1 MSPEKKWILSVSKK
15 GKILKSKEF
24 ESCDT
29 PDYIAGYC
37 QAFYDRGYDLSLVE
51 SIPSEYQYGFN
62 IK

>member
-24 ESCDT
+24 KSCDT

-51 SIPSEYQYGFN
+51 AKPSE
-62 IK
+62 